1 MEAVEVWADWT
12 RLAARTRVGT
22 LSAITTRGKQVF
34 SFEFADAW
42 LSTPSTAIDPNLAP
56 IRGAQF
62 PREGRT
68 TFGVFADS
76 APDRWGR
83 VLMQRREAQLAREGK
98 RAERRLSELDYLL
111 GVFDGHRMGGLRF
124 CRPAGPFLDDNAELA
139 SPPWTQLRELEQASL
154 HLEQEGVEADRR
166 YGAWLRML
174 IAPGRSLGGAR
185 PKASV
190 IDAKGHLWLAKFPSS
205 NDRDD
210 VGGWESVV
218 HTLAQRAG
226 IEVAEAKRQRFGSA
240 HHTFLSRRFDRT
252 DSGARVHFVSA
263 MTLLDREDGDGAS
276 YLDLVDVITR
286 HGAAASKDLEQL
298 WRRVAFFVCVSNVDD
313 HLRNHGFVLQPT
325 GWSLA
330 PAYDMN
336 PNPDGNG
343 LTLNVSESDNA
354 QDLELVRGVAKHFR
368 VKARRAEEILGEVL
382 ASVRTWR
389 EEAKRARISR
399 AAQDRMAHAFRI
411 ADAA

>member
-1 MEAVEVWADWT
+1 VSGAREIIEVWADWT

-22 LSAITTRGKQVF
+22 LNAVAIRGKQVF

-42 LSTPSTAIDPNLAP
+42 LSAPSTAIDPNLAP

-62 PREGRT
+62 PREDRT

-124 CRPAGPFLDDNAELA
+124 CRPTGPFLDDNAELA

-190 IDAKGHLWLAKFPSS
+190 IDA
-205 NDRDD
+205 
-210 VGGWESVV
+210 
-218 HTLAQRAG
+218 
-226 IEVAEAKRQRFGSA
+226 
-240 HHTFLSRRFDRT
+240 
-252 DSGARVHFVSA
+252 
-263 MTLLDREDGDGAS
+263 
-276 YLDLVDVITR
+276 
-286 HGAAASKDLEQL
+286 
-298 WRRVAFFVCVSNVDD
+298 
-313 HLRNHGFVLQPT
+313 
-325 GWSLA
+325 
-330 PAYDMN
+330 
-336 PNPDGNG
+336 
-343 LTLNVSESDNA
+343 
-354 QDLELVRGVAKHFR
+354 
-368 VKARRAEEILGEVL
+368 
-382 ASVRTWR
+382 
-389 EEAKRARISR
+389 
-399 AAQDRMAHAFRI
+399 
-411 ADAA
+411 